1 MSDNTK
7 GLIDTIKHQPFKF
20 LELPVDIIETDPDQP
35 RKTFGH
41 GAGRDHNRLL
51 KSIQYYGIED
61 PIKVSELEEGRYIII
76 DGHRRFGCAIELGFK
91 TIPCRIY
98 PKMKDGEFE
107 ARRYEIQ
114 NNRRDWRSI
123 EKANS
128 LHKIK
133 IEYKDASQSEI
144 ADLLGITQ
152 ASLFYFEELRD
163 MRMEY
168 LELMSENNL
177 KEYQRLSFMR
187 LLRVLRKIKQYQ
199 VDDIVKIIF
208 QKLNDNLLYR
218 KSDFAALAKIFSTAS
233 LNEEHILQFLSE
245 PKMSVTE
252 LCEITQLSGF
262 TTQIKNLIKELG
274 VKKNLNIKLT
284 EKEQSVFDDLYKL
297 METFI

>member
-1 MSDNTK
+1 MSDNNK
-7 GLIDTIKHQPFKF
+7 SLINTFKHHQFNF
-20 LELPVDIIETDPDQP
+20 LELPIEVIETDPDQP

-152 ASLFYFEELRD
+152 ANLFYFEELRD

-252 LCEITQLSGF
+252 LCEITQLSSL

-274 VKKNLNIKLT
+274 VKKNLNIELT
-284 EKEQSVFDDLYKL
+284 EKEKSVFEDLYKL